1 MPSTL
6 YLLRH
11 AKSSWDD
18 PGLADEERPLAP
30 RGERAA
36 RRMAQHIREAGIR
49 PALVLCSPARRTRQT
64 LEAVAGS
71 FGKHVEVLVEDGL
84 YGAGAWELTARL
96 RRVPTELPSVMVVG
110 HNPGLQELALG
121 LAGGGGEEALA
132 SLRAKF
138 PTAALATLLLP
149 EGGWESLA
157 RGGAEIVS
165 LVLPRSLPRP

>member
-110 HNPGLQELALG
+110 R
-121 LAGGGGEEALA
+121 AGRDFTTCSTAVHL
-132 SLRAKF
+132 SLVV
-138 PTAALATLLLP
+138 PLLRP
-149 EGGWESLA
+149 AYGRCDRSKDQKDRSAGWSVW
-157 RGGAEIVS
+157 GAEKG
-165 LVLPRSLPRP
+165 RPS